1 MKSKTL
7 TLAAT
12 AIAAALAMSAMPA
25 QAELPKLAGGPAA
38 AAPAAGQTLTH
49 ANGYSVTVPS
59 DWVVA
64 TDIEGT
70 DFMMGNADLSII
82 CQTFSATGLDMQAT
96 DEQIKAE
103 LSTGD
108 LGQDFYTKLLFD
120 GAPEL
125 AYVSTGPQPDHPGGW
140 PFQRAIATAKIDN
153 TPHTAYAYATFKAK
167 TLFAGYCFTESAK
180 LEAGKAAM
188 DNVINSIR
196 INK

>member
-1 MKSKTL
+1 VKSKTL

-108 LGQDFYTKLLFD
+108 LGQDFYTKLLF
-120 GAPEL
+120 E
-125 AYVSTGPQPDHPGGW
+125 
-140 PFQRAIATAKIDN
+140 RAIATAKIDN

>member
-96 DEQIKAE
+96 DEQIPSPDGSRG
-103 LSTGD
+103 STGCVRSPSSRSSRSTCGR
-108 LGQDFYTKLLFD
+108 LRCR
-120 GAPEL
+120 A
-125 AYVSTGPQPDHPGGW
+125 VSSGSTSSSS
-140 PFQRAIATAKIDN
+140 
-153 TPHTAYAYATFKAK
+153 
-167 TLFAGYCFTESAK
+167 SA
-180 LEAGKAAM
+180 A
-188 DNVINSIR
+188 S
-196 INK
+196 

>member
-38 AAPAAGQTLTH
+38 AAPAASQTLTH

-96 DEQIKAE
+96 DEMTSDFVTQKRRHHAAVDDARFRVADQM
-103 LSTGD
+103 GGVRHFQKRRPFAD
-108 LGQDFYTKLLFD
+108 LHQSQADAFGMRHALED
-120 GAPEL
+120 
-125 AYVSTGPQPDHPGGW
+125 
-140 PFQRAIATAKIDN
+140 
-153 TPHTAYAYATFKAK
+153 
-167 TLFAGYCFTESAK
+167 
-180 LEAGKAAM
+180 EAGLVEQRVGL
-188 DNVINSIR
+188 VIHMSR
-196 INK
+196 LTDARPPRQRRERVTRASRSA

>member
-12 AIAAALAMSAMPA
+12 AIAAALAIGGVPA
-25 QAELPKLAGGPAA
+25 QAQLPKLAGGPAA
-38 AAPAAGQTLTH
+38 APTAGQTLTH

-70 DFMMGNADLSII
+70 DFMMGNADLSVI
-82 CQTFSATGLDMQAT
+82 CQTFSAPGLDMKAT
-96 DEQIKAE
+96 DDQIKAE
-103 LSTGD
+103 LSTAD
-108 LGQDFYTKLLFD
+108 LGADFFTQLLFS

-125 AYVSTGPQPDHPGGW
+125 AFESTGPQPDHPGGW
-140 PFQRAIATAKIDN
+140 PFQRAVATAKIDN
-153 TPHTAYAYATFKAK
+153 TPHTAYAFATFKAK

-180 LEAGKAAM
+180 LAAGKDSMNA
-188 DNVINSIR
+188 VIDSIR
-196 INK
+196 ILK